1 MNEEEAKTALGEYLE
16 NISHI
21 FKQDNELTSIENYA
35 PYIEGKLT
43 EERLQTLNKNDRMF
57 IIVFLGNG
65 NYGLD
70 TEGFNYWIASPFQN
84 GFVFFENP
92 SKQYG
97 SWVKIES
104 KWEKLREI
112 IRPMSSLY
120 SDSDN
125 TIIKMLN
132 EAFSSSYTFYL
143 MNPSALAPSI
153 TQTLNFSRRGFL
165 Q

>member
-1 MNEEEAKTALGEYLE
+1 VNEEEAKTALAEYLGR
-16 NISHI
+16 ISPM

-35 PYIEGKLT
+35 PLIEEKLT
-43 EERLQTLNKNDRMF
+43 EEKLQTLNKKDRMF

-92 SKQYG
+92 SEQYS

-104 KWEKLREI
+104 KWEKLKRI
-112 IRPMSSLY
+112 ISRMGRWHS
-120 SDSDN
+120 N
-125 TIIKMLN
+125 KTIGDMLN
-132 EAFSSSYTFYL
+132 EAFSSSYTYYL
-143 MNPSALAPSI
+143 LNPSALAPSNSR
-153 TQTLNFSRRGFL
+153 TLNFSRRGFL
-165 Q
+165 